1 MEKIYFVM
9 PAYNESE
16 NIRETVQQWYSN
28 VLKLNTLQ
36 DVLGGGVKLKP
47 TSS

>member
-16 NIRETVQQWYSN
+16 NIKATVAQWHTAIAR
-28 VLKLNTLQ
+28 LNQ
-36 DVLGGGVKLKP
+36 IGGG
-47 TSS
+47 

>member
-16 NIRETVQQWYSN
+16 NIKDTIHQWYPVVEKIN
-28 VLKLNTLQ
+28 EM
-36 DVLGGGVKLKP
+36 GGDNFCP
-47 TSS
+47 CHC